1 MAKAEEVYE
10 RFVRDARTLTLKL
23 RDSTFTYDDL
33 RRVILELE
41 VAEANGKM
49 KGAKAIL
56 DALREDKA

>member
-1 MAKAEEVYE
+1 
-10 RFVRDARTLTLKL
+10 
-23 RDSTFTYDDL
+23 
-33 RRVILELE
+33 VILELE